1 MSVNLQDETYSLLGR
16 DRARLDMFLEG
27 NGYKTGAWELALER

>member
-1 MSVNLQDETYSLLGR
+1 MPVNLQSVFATKETCSLLGR

-27 NGYKTGAWELALER
+27 NENKTGA